1 MFCLYLL
8 AEETGPEPDHISSEV
23 DVSTKAALAEAAI
36 DTSAKPVAQK
46 SVEAAPAKDTRDAV
60 TAADAAP
67 AEPADDASETVDAPP
82 AEPVNDA
89 PETVDVPPAEPVN
102 DPPAAADA
110 PPVEPVNDPPAAV
123 DTPPAEPA
131 NDAPEAVDAPPAE
144 PVNDPPAAADAPPAE
159 PVNDPPAAVDAP
171 PAEPVNDAST
181 AAEHARS
188 TEPEKDYVSDPDT
201 AEASNVPDTDT
212 AEVSNVPDAPR
223 IQADQAKPAEAVLQ
237 AQEDTASETYSIILR
252 NQVYGD
258 ADNAQARDL
267 SARLT
272 LRIYDT
278 ASLPV
283 CPEDWSDDS
292 GSYFRELVIKNM
304 ESQTIPGIPFSC
316 PVWVEEPTLI
326 YEDNSEVQPVLINEG
341 NASTVPYSRSA
352 IVNGSYQDISSSP
365 DYELNADGNQRGD
378 CEYTLMWTANRDGEK
393 PLYIIN
399 DSDTALSLSID
410 TESSSVVYVPGEAE
424 QDSSGSGSGQNESGS
439 GSGQDSG
446 GSSTGAIVI
455 PAKSWG
461 SLTITTGDT
470 SGASGTGNNP
480 AGGVMLTPLNAV
492 VERVIPSVGSAD
504 SEGTWMLG
512 QDTVADGSYV
522 VYRVKPIKTGDD
534 DKEKTGDD
542 KPDEGT
548 PDDIPDSPNPPEPSE
563 PEGKDIT
570 PDQPGNPDHSPEDGK
585 EPQGGKDL
593 PQKPE
598 NVPASEESGKKP
610 SKPAGHSSRDSV
622 KKTSQPD
629 SSTGTRAFAGDGTPA
644 VNASSVDTADH
655 TPVELYAV
663 LMLIAGAVAAVL
675 LLTKKIQG

>member
-1 MFCLYLL
+1 MRKFQLLLPCFLFLFMLSPMFCLYLL
-8 AEETGPEPDHISSEV
+8 AEETGLEPDHISSEV
-23 DVSTKAALAEAAI
+23 DVSTKAAPAEAAV
-36 DTSAKPVAQK
+36 DTGAKPVAQK

-60 TAADAAP
+60 TAADTAP
-67 AEPADDASETVDAPP
+67 AEPANDASETVDAPP
-82 AEPVNDA
+82 AETMN
-89 PETVDVPPAEPVN
+89 N
-102 DPPAAADA
+102 
-110 PPVEPVNDPPAAV
+110 
-123 DTPPAEPA
+123 
-131 NDAPEAVDAPPAE
+131 
-144 PVNDPPAAADAPPAE
+144 
-159 PVNDPPAAVDAP
+159 
-171 PAEPVNDAST
+171 AST

-424 QDSSGSGSGQNESGS
+424 QDREQLRDDPV
-439 GSGQDSG
+439 Q
-446 GSSTGAIVI
+446 
-455 PAKSWG
+455 
-461 SLTITTGDT
+461 
-470 SGASGTGNNP
+470 
-480 AGGVMLTPLNAV
+480 
-492 VERVIPSVGSAD
+492 
-504 SEGTWMLG
+504 
-512 QDTVADGSYV
+512 Q
-522 VYRVKPIKTGDD
+522 D
-534 DKEKTGDD
+534 DKRKQ
-542 KPDEGT
+542 DEC
-548 PDDIPDSPNPPEPSE
+548 DI
-563 PEGKDIT
+563 
-570 PDQPGNPDHSPEDGK
+570 
-585 EPQGGKDL
+585 
-593 PQKPE
+593 
-598 NVPASEESGKKP
+598 NV
-610 SKPAGHSSRDSV
+610 H
-622 KKTSQPD
+622 
-629 SSTGTRAFAGDGTPA
+629 
-644 VNASSVDTADH
+644 
-655 TPVELYAV
+655 
-663 LMLIAGAVAAVL
+663 
-675 LLTKKIQG
+675 